1 MFKPTHQQK
10 RFERNTN
17 VTDSLPVDYETS
29 QRNSE
34 SYNVSEIDS
43 QTAGTN
49 MRYEVTRDVIDRV
62 SEIQVRDDIA
72 NITSSI
78 TNARFLT
85 HNY

>member
-1 MFKPTHQQK
+1 MFKTTHPHK
-10 RFERNTN
+10 SFESNTN
-17 VTDSLPVDYETS
+17 VTDSLSVDFETS
-29 QRNSE
+29 KRSE
-34 SYNVSEIDS
+34 RYNVSELDS
-43 QTAGTN
+43 QTAGTS

-62 SEIQVRDDIA
+62 NEIQVRDDIA